1 MNCRLARILAGL
13 CGLCVL
19 FSATAAEQL
28 GMSSR

>member
-1 MNCRLARILAGL
+1 MNCRLARILTGL